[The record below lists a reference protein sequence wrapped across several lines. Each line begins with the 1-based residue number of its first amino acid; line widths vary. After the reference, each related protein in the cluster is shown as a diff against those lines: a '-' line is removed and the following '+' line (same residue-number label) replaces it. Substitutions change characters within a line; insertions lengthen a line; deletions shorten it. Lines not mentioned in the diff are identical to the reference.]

1 MIERLFVWLQHN
13 WLIVALNSSV
23 VSASILEVVHYF
35 SIFMAVGATVFVDL
49 RLLGLAARRQPAT
62 QVNAQLF
69 PWVWIGF
76 SLAVLSGFL
85 MFAADATEYL
95 HNSVF
100 HRKVEVVFLAA
111 VLAAVVQ
118 VNVAKWDRPPA
129 IAGRAKFW
137 AVVSLLVWLW
147 AILMG
152 VNVPALTGVG

>member
-1 MIERLFVWLQHN
+1 MMERIFLWLQHN

-23 VSASILEVVHYF
+23 LTASILEVVHYF
-35 SIFMAVGATVFVDL
+35 SIFMAVGAVAIVDL
-49 RLLGLAARRQPAT
+49 RLLGLAARRQPAA
-62 QVNAQLF
+62 QLNEQLF
-69 PWVWIGF
+69 PWVWTGF

-85 MFAADATEYL
+85 MFGADATEYL

-100 HRKVEVVFLAA
+100 HRKIEVVLLAA

-118 VNVAKWDRPPA
+118 FNVPKWDRAAALPFS
-129 IAGRAKFW
+129 AKFW
-137 AVVSLLVWLW
+137 AIVSLLSWIW

>member
-1 MIERLFVWLQHN
+1 MMERIFLWLQHN

-23 VSASILEVVHYF
+23 LTASILEVVHYF
-35 SIFMAVGATVFVDL
+35 SIFMAVGAVAIVDL
-49 RLLGLAARRQPAT
+49 RLLGLAGRRQPAA
-62 QVNAQLF
+62 QLNAQLL
-69 PWVWIGF
+69 PWVWTGF

-85 MFAADATEYL
+85 MFGADATEYL

-100 HRKVEVVFLAA
+100 HRKIEVVLLAA

-118 VNVAKWDRPPA
+118 FNVPKWDRAAALPFS
-129 IAGRAKFW
+129 AKFW
-137 AVVSLLVWLW
+137 AIVSLLSWIW